1 MKAKKGFVIASTVFI
16 GINLVLFFALWIF
29 VTFWNKMV
37 STYFLKWVEGVNTDS
52 DFGYW
57 LYNSV
62 NENISVIILLL
73 IIILFL
79 IIAAKLAIFYN
90 FIKYSKYG
98 IKDFYTRRSKYL
110 AMSILQIFLVGSFF
124 GMICGITAIVIQ
136 KAIVTPNNVSQVL
149 NDTWGQEEEMPI
161 AGKNA
166 NDNRPVVRV
175 GPNARFVENISQL
188 RDGVRYLFEA
198 KLISN
203 AQKNS
208 LNKKIDKLSKD
219 KARKKEFS
227 GRWKIKEA

>member
-1 MKAKKGFVIASTVFI
+1 
-16 GINLVLFFALWIF
+16 
-29 VTFWNKMV
+29 
-37 STYFLKWVEGVNTDS
+37 
-52 DFGYW
+52 
-57 LYNSV
+57 
-62 NENISVIILLL
+62 
-73 IIILFL
+73 
-79 IIAAKLAIFYN
+79 
-90 FIKYSKYG
+90 
-98 IKDFYTRRSKYL
+98 
-110 AMSILQIFLVGSFF
+110 
-124 GMICGITAIVIQ
+124 
-136 KAIVTPNNVSQVL
+136 
-149 NDTWGQEEEMPI
+149 MPI